1 MRRSIDSCR
10 FLTFFLFSVLMVA
23 LVPARLA
30 LADEDQN
37 SSTVQV
43 VFDSSTGGVTAG
55 SAREAFRNPK
65 VSRVIAL
72 DKSLVDVD
80 PSEASS
86 LLFTIRNVHEN
97 GLLIGTDQRSFAEGR
112 PGMAVGFS
120 QLKGLGNSYACDV
133 PVSVDLVS
141 AAVGFDVAAMEAP
154 GVVAEAWV
162 PRQ

>member
-23 LVPARLA
+23 LVPGRLA

-37 SSTVQV
+37 PSTVQV

-80 PSEASS
+80 RRHPLFSS
-86 LLFTIRNVHEN
+86 QS
-97 GLLIGTDQRSFAEGR
+97 GT
-112 PGMAVGFS
+112 
-120 QLKGLGNSYACDV
+120 
-133 PVSVDLVS
+133 
-141 AAVGFDVAAMEAP
+141 
-154 GVVAEAWV
+154 
-162 PRQ
+162 